1 MKRLFGGRQ
10 VLALAIERRLIFCWQ
25 HKLYWNWRSFN
36 WPSDACRDGTPM
48 QREVMTEVLEELF
61 LDSDVAVARLEL
73 LLSVDGIYWRILEG
87 FGADVFD
94 SDSLSEVL
102 SDGLDWPLDPLESYV
117 VATPCANGFVAVRL
131 DAGRCL

>member
-1 MKRLFGGRQ
+1 
-10 VLALAIERRLIFCWQ
+10 
-25 HKLYWNWRSFN
+25 
-36 WPSDACRDGTPM
+36 M

-94 SDSLSEVL
+94 SDSLSKVL

-117 VATPCANGFVAVRL
+117 VAIPCANGVVAVGL
-131 DAGRCL
+131 NAWRCP